1 MRSTHNRHRIILI
14 ALIVAVVLVAIAV
27 IAGARVFFSTK
38 QDTATNVQSVS
49 ASTETSVYGAIIVE
63 DAKATSDTSSADD
76 TDVSSAD
83 NSDDYQN
90 IDSAHDFVNFEY
102 LIQEIGDATEIGE
115 ETE

>member
-14 ALIVAVVLVAIAV
+14 ALIVAVALTAIAV
-27 IAGARVFFSTK
+27 IARTRIFFSTK
-38 QDTATNVQSVS
+38 QDIATNVQSIS
-49 ASTETSVYGAIIVE
+49 ASTESSVYSAIIVE
-63 DAKATSDTSSADD
+63 DAKSTSDTSSADD

-83 NSDDYQN
+83 GSDDYQN

-102 LIQEIGDATEIGE
+102 LIQEIGDATEIDE